1 MKRGARSGKAGGW
14 TRAVGLERGSTAR
27 SKQLS
32 RQGKIDDE
40 INQPPEIASCHIHA
54 QPTPST
60 CLAPPLSLFE
70 EPKSV
75 AYPAGLVGVRGA
87 TRFWSNPSLWHN
99 VRALHWRTKAHSERQ
114 RCRDGPG
121 SMEQRDMEQEQRQG
135 PITVCLDGVHHHL
148 HFDVH
153 TFTQDFSQTRWP

>member
-1 MKRGARSGKAGGW
+1 MCWQDGGGAVRWTWSETGRTKGLRVRSALTCCTAFIHTDSMKIEYTCQGRQMGQVEQSASGDKLIERGARSGKAGSC

-27 SKQLS
+27 SYQLS

-70 EPKSV
+70 EP
-75 AYPAGLVGVRGA
+75 
-87 TRFWSNPSLWHN
+87 
-99 VRALHWRTKAHSERQ
+99 RA
-114 RCRDGPG
+114 
-121 SMEQRDMEQEQRQG
+121 
-135 PITVCLDGVHHHL
+135 
-148 HFDVH
+148 
-153 TFTQDFSQTRWP
+153 